1 MKISNIY
8 VEPKFGIND
17 KYVVEAAE
25 HINKRIMESIG
36 ATAFTEKD
44 KDNIVSHFKRE
55 LESCEPNIRDNL
67 GLWVVP
73 VEYSNLSE
81 ITATE
86 SGIIEYKDN
95 DGILICDW
103 SLAGMDGIPE
113 FLPPSDLM
121 ALKETLTAEYLGYC
135 DDIYKIIKDKS
146 PIILYDGDK
155 DLKSLR
161 KRRGQKYH
169 IFGNGKLKATVYT
182 PDGWY

>member
-17 KYVVEAAE
+17 KYVAEAAE

-36 ATAFTEKD
+36 TTAFTEKD
-44 KDNIVSHFKRE
+44 KDNIVSHFERE
-55 LESCEPNIRDNL
+55 LESCSLDIRDNL
-67 GLWVVP
+67 RIWVVP

-95 DGILICDW
+95 DSLLICDW
-103 SLAGMDGIPE
+103 YLAGIDGIPE
-113 FLPPSDLM
+113 YLHPSSLE
-121 ALKETLTAEYLGYC
+121 ALQETLTAEYIGVC
-135 DDIYKIIKDKS
+135 DDIYKAIKDKF
-146 PIILYDGDK
+146 PIIFYDGYK

-161 KRRGQKYH
+161 KTRGQKYH

-182 PDGWY
+182 PDGWN

>member
-17 KYVVEAAE
+17 KDVADAAE
-25 HINKRIMESIG
+25 YINKRIMEAIG
-36 ATAFTEKD
+36 STAFTERD
-44 KDNIVSHFKRE
+44 KDNIVAHFERE
-55 LESCEPNIRDNL
+55 LESCEPHIRDNL
-67 GLWVVP
+67 GLWVMP
-73 VEYSNLSE
+73 VEYENLSE

-86 SGIIEYKDN
+86 SGIIEYKDDN
-95 DGILICDW
+95 SILICDW
-103 SLAGMDGIPE
+103 DLAGIDGIPE
-113 FLPPSDLM
+113 FLPPSGLM

-135 DDIYKIIKDKS
+135 DDIYKILKDKS

-161 KRRGQKYH
+161 KTRGQKYH

-182 PDGWY
+182 PDGWD